1 MVGQV
6 TAIPTAAV
14 VTTVIPMEEEVI
26 PMEEE
31 VTPMRTKVTVTVTTA
46 TDIPMEVE
54 EVTVTATLM
63 R

>member
-14 VTTVIPMEEEVI
+14 ATTVIPMEEA
-26 PMEEE
+26 

-63 R
+63 K

>member
-14 VTTVIPMEEEVI
+14 ATTVIPMEEEV
-26 PMEEE
+26 
-31 VTPMRTKVTVTVTTA
+31 THMRTKVTVTTA
-46 TDIPMEVE
+46 TDILMEE
-54 EVTVTATLM
+54 VTATLM

>member
-14 VTTVIPMEEEVI
+14 VTTVIPMEEE
-26 PMEEE
+26 E

-46 TDIPMEVE
+46 TDILMEE
-54 EVTVTATLM
+54 VTATLM

>member
-14 VTTVIPMEEEVI
+14 VTTVIPME
-26 PMEEE
+26 EEE

-63 R
+63 K

>member
-1 MVGQV
+1 MFFFFVSTVGQV

-14 VTTVIPMEEEVI
+14 ATTVI

-46 TDIPMEVE
+46 TDIPMAEVE
-54 EVTVTATLM
+54 EVTATLM
-63 R
+63 K

>member
-14 VTTVIPMEEEVI
+14 ATTVIPMEEEV
-26 PMEEE
+26 
-31 VTPMRTKVTVTVTTA
+31 THMRTKVTVTVTTA
-46 TDIPMEVE
+46 TDILMEE
-54 EVTVTATLM
+54 VTATLM